1 MIGKLL
7 YATCAAGLI
16 AATAVMA
23 EAPSETTGKAAKAD
37 PNQRICRT
45 FHDTGSRLGGY
56 RACHTAAEWAEMRR
70 QTVQN
75 IDHIQNSRAG
85 DAQ

>member
-1 MIGKLL
+1 MIGKLV
-7 YATCAAGLI
+7 YATGIVGLI

-23 EAPSETTGKAAKAD
+23 GAPSTTNGKAAKGD

-45 FHDTGSRLGGY
+45 FPDTGSRLGGY

-70 QTVQN
+70 QTMQN